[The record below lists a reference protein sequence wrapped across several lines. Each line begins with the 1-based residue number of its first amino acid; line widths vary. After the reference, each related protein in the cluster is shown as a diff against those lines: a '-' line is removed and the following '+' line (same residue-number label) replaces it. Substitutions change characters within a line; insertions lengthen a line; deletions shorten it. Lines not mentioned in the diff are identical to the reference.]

1 MVKYAMPFKG
11 TPYEMGYAH
20 GTLMKEN
27 TTQFINAVWA
37 YLEEQVVMY
46 FILYS
51 GTLIAH
57 YSIPASRVC
66 ICICIFSVD

>member
-1 MVKYAMPFKG
+1 MLIFYNSNRHFPSSQCSCNGKVCYAFKG

-46 FILYS
+46 FILSY
-51 GTLIAH
+51 LI
-57 YSIPASRVC
+57 
-66 ICICIFSVD
+66 